1 MSIEA
6 AIALVRSQP
15 DAAWELAPLL
25 PRQGEWSTEEYLWLS
40 NRSRRLVEFA
50 DGYVEVLPMPTEE
63 HQRILMFLYRVLY
76 AFLAGMRRALVL
88 TAGLRV
94 RLSPERFREPELVA
108 LLDRDDPR
116 RGNDYWS
123 GADLVAEIVSP
134 DDPGRDL
141 VHKRSECAQPAS
153 PSIGLSIHRRRRS
166 RCCDWRPGGMSNTGY
181 FGAAPL

>member
-15 DAAWELAPLL
+15 EAAWELAPLL
-25 PRQGEWSTEEYLWLS
+25 PRQGEWSTEKYLWLS

-63 HQRILMFLYRVLY
+63 HQRILMCLYRVLY

-94 RLSPERFREPELVA
+94 RVSPERFREPELVA

-141 VHKRSECAQPAS
+141 VHKRSEYAQPAS